1 MSNITA
7 SFYGFMFSLYGY
19 RVDFI
24 VTVTL
29 FSETNIELYSLISV
43 FGEKQKNIEIWI
55 TVLGQNLSSQIIHF
69 NNMMLNN
76 QKWK

>member
-1 MSNITA
+1 
-7 SFYGFMFSLYGY
+7 MFSLYGY

-55 TVLGQNLSSQIIHF
+55 TVLGQNLSSQIIHS

>member
-1 MSNITA
+1 
-7 SFYGFMFSLYGY
+7 MFSLYGY

>member
-1 MSNITA
+1 MDL
-7 SFYGFMFSLYGY
+7 FFSLYGY
-19 RVDFI
+19 WVDFI

-29 FSETNIELYSLISV
+29 FSETYIELYSLISV

-55 TVLGQNLSSQIIHF
+55 IVLGQNLSSQIIHS